1 MVIIQSF
8 ITASTTFKR
17 AHTCCASVPGL
28 GRIPIIIVASVQ
40 AKGALRMRTGEQA
53 EGDHSRLASS
63 PIFLFSHYSKQPIIF
78 LSTRR
83 KDETEDKRTEFCS
96 IQRESDLH
104 VQICCLS
111 RIQHH
116 QPLLPY
122 ESQWGCVGGQ
132 E

>member
-1 MVIIQSF
+1 
-8 ITASTTFKR
+8 
-17 AHTCCASVPGL
+17 
-28 GRIPIIIVASVQ
+28 
-40 AKGALRMRTGEQA
+40 MRTGEQA

-63 PIFLFSHYSKQPIIF
+63 PIFPFSHYSKQPRVF

-83 KDETEDKRTEFCS
+83 KDEIEDKRTEFHF

-111 RIQHH
+111 GIQHH

-132 E
+132 K